1 MHDPESHMHNAASQK
16 IDGDK
21 FECLAYTHNQKR
33 MEINLLAKVES
44 VCLLAILMKERLVS
58 IWLPRSYLSTRF

>member
-44 VCLLAILMKERLVS
+44 VCLLAILMKRKIGL
-58 IWLPRSYLSTRF
+58 